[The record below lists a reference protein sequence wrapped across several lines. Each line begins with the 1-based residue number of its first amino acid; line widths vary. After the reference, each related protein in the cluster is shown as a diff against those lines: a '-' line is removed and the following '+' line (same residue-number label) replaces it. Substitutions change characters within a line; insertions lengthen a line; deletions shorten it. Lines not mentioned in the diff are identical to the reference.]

1 MRLKKFAGI
10 ALGATL
16 AVSIISQS
24 AFAYTINEVKKEE
37 YLASGIHR
45 QNIERFTSEGW
56 QNLNIIT
63 IDTTN
68 QANEIKAIFNT
79 GGIANRSNV
88 RDMLN
93 AHGAV
98 AAVNGDYFNYQ
109 PLPTSIGV
117 IVNNGKIVTSA
128 QMAQSK
134 LPSFYINNTGDAHVD
149 YITQTIYVVNPLS
162 AEKYHVSGINKAFNG
177 YKPLSL
183 LTRDWNA
190 KSFGKRAEN
199 MTEVLVV
206 GGIVADVRTNGEAF
220 DIPEN
225 GYVLAQK
232 DSPLANITL
241 GTPLE
246 LQVNSNIDYKNLK
259 FAMGGGSIILNNGV
273 PMQTNIVNKGRHPRT
288 GIGVTSDYS
297 KIMIITADGRNG
309 YAGFGQKEFGELFK
323 SLGCYNAINLD
334 GGGST
339 TLVKKTKAMD
349 KAEVVNKPSG
359 GSLRSVVSGVGVFSS
374 ENPGQTARIELELN
388 QSTAFPGM
396 PIGFNIKAYDARNNP
411 VKVDASRVNATATN
425 GVTCTANTAVGTN
438 EGASTIS
445 VSYDG
450 ASASAN
456 IEVLSNP
463 VELRSSTERINAKA
477 GDKFTIKDIIGIDRL
492 GRTAKISS
500 DKVQFSIYGAIG
512 SMQGNVFTAASESGF
527 GYITMNYNGTYKNI
541 PVTIGF
547 KEAPLLDLENLSNV
561 KASAYPADK
570 VSASLALSDN
580 AKMGSKAVELSY
592 DFSKFDDSRAAYLSF
607 KKPISLAGKPKRL
620 GVWVKGDAQNAM
632 LKASIKDS
640 EGFIEQITFAE
651 KINFADYRYLEAE
664 IPDNDAYPYTLLNI
678 YVGSTNSDAMVK
690 SKILIDSIDLL
701 YEHEFENALDNSS
714 VLADSQKGFVPK
726 AAGGEY
732 IVVTGYDQKQNEKFQ
747 GANQKIIDKLNRVD
761 TSVILMNYDN
771 AFKKSVKSNI
781 VKNGEVFST
790 SATQNAFI
798 VNLNTKKRSLRL
810 SDAKQWSYIINNMK
824 GIAQQNVVIT
834 MTNPVFSKGGFTDA
848 KEAALLHEKFKEL
861 ADMGKNVYVVA
872 GANENSVKVLDR
884 IRYIGVYNRPIKT
897 KADLVKRGYVQFTFN
912 PGDSSYIMGQY

>member
-1 MRLKKFAGI
+1 MKFKKLTSL

-16 AVSIISQS
+16 AFSIAVQS
-24 AFAYTINEVKKEE
+24 AFAYTISEAKKEE

-56 QNLNIIT
+56 QNFNVIT

-68 QANEIKAIFNT
+68 QANEIRAIFNT

-88 RDMLN
+88 LDMLN

-109 PLPTSIGV
+109 PLPTSIGL
-117 IVNNGKIVTSA
+117 IVNNGKIVSSA
-128 QMAQSK
+128 QMEQNK

-149 YITQTIYVVNPLS
+149 YITQTIYVLNPLS
-162 AEKYHVSGINKAFNG
+162 GEKYHVSAINKAYNG

-183 LTRDWNA
+183 LTRDWNT
-190 KSFGKRAEN
+190 KSFGQRAEN

-206 GGIVADVRTNGEAF
+206 NGIVADVRTNGEAF

-232 DSPLANITL
+232 DSPLANIML

-246 LQVNSNIDYKNLK
+246 LQVNSNIDYRNLK

-297 KIMIITADGRNG
+297 KIMIVTADGRNG
-309 YAGFGQKEFGELFK
+309 YAGLGQKEFGELFK

-349 KAEVVNKPSG
+349 RAEVVNKPSG
-359 GSLRSVVSGVGVFSS
+359 GSLRSLVSGVGIFSN
-374 ENPGQTARIELELN
+374 ETAGQTARIELELDQN
-388 QSTAFPGM
+388 VAFPGI
-396 PIGFNIKAYDARNNP
+396 PIGFKIKAYDARNNP
-411 VKVDASRVNATATN
+411 VRIDPARVIASATN
-425 GVTCTANTAVGTN
+425 AVTCTANTAVGTV

-463 VELRSSTERINAKA
+463 VELRSNIEKINAKA
-477 GDKFTIKDIIGIDRL
+477 GDKFTINNIIGLDRY
-492 GRTAKISS
+492 GRSAKISS
-500 DKVQFSIYGAIG
+500 DRINFSIFGNIG
-512 SMQGNVFTAASESGF
+512 SMQSNVFTAASENGF

-547 KEAPLLDLENLSNV
+547 REAPLLDLESLDKL

-570 VSASLALSDN
+570 VKASLALSDE
-580 AKMGSKAVELSY
+580 AVKGSKAVELNY
-592 DFSKFDDSRAAYLSF
+592 DFRSFDDSRAAYLSF
-607 KKPISLAGKPKRL
+607 KNPISLAGKPKRL
-620 GVWVKGDAQNAM
+620 GLWVKGDAQNAM

-640 EGFIEQITFAE
+640 EGFVEQITFTE
-651 KINFADYRYLEAE
+651 KINFADYKYLEAE
-664 IPDNDAYPYTLLNI
+664 IPDNDAYPYSLLNI
-678 YVGSTNSDAMVK
+678 YVGSSNSDAMVK
-690 SKILIDSIDLL
+690 SKVIIDSISLL

-714 VLADSQKGFVPK
+714 ILEDSQKTFIPK
-726 AAGGEY
+726 ALGGEY
-732 IVVTGYDQKQNEKFQ
+732 IVVTGYDQKQNENFE

-761 TSVILMNYDN
+761 TSVVLMNYDN
-771 AFKKSVKSNI
+771 DFESKVSSNI

-798 VNLNTKKRSLRL
+798 LNLNTKKRSLRL
-810 SDAKQWSYIINNMK
+810 SDAKQWNYIMNSMK
-824 GIAQQNVVIT
+824 GIAQQNIVIT
-834 MTNPVFSKGGFTDA
+834 MTNPVFSKGGFTDK

-872 GANENSVKVLDR
+872 GANESSVMVLDK
-884 IRYIGVYNRPIKT
+884 IRYINVFNRPIKS

-912 PGDSSYIMGQY
+912 PGDASYIMNQY